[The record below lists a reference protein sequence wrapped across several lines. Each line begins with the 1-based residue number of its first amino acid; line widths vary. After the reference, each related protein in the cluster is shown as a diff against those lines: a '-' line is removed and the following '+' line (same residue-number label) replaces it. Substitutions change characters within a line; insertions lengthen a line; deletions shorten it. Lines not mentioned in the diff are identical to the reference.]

1 MLNLPYIKSRREA
14 LDLSLADAARLAG
27 WGEKA
32 RGHWYDIESGR
43 APNPTLKTL
52 LDMCRVLECDIS
64 QLVNTSPSAFSF
76 RFSHLHSHLGQ
87 AVGGNLL
94 LVFYRLGWPHAISQ

>member
-1 MLNLPYIKSRREA
+1 MPSLEKSTCTARQREDSMLNLTYIRSRREA

-43 APNPTLKTL
+43 AHNPTLKTM

-64 QLVNTSPSAFSF
+64 QLVNTSP
-76 RFSHLHSHLGQ
+76 H
-87 AVGGNLL
+87 
-94 LVFYRLGWPHAISQ
+94 P

>member
-1 MLNLPYIKSRREA
+1 MATDNRATKDMLNLPHIKSRREA

-27 WGEKA
+27 WGIKA

-52 LDMCRVLECDIS
+52 LDMARVLQCEIG
-64 QLVNTSPSAFSF
+64 QLVK
-76 RFSHLHSHLGQ
+76 
-87 AVGGNLL
+87 
-94 LVFYRLGWPHAISQ
+94 